1 MLNTLKGTFDVDLQN
16 KDAIMVLKDME
27 FETGVC
33 EAVQGAMA
41 LHGYGQ
47 VVHELTLLQ
56 LFCRANKAC

>member
-1 MLNTLKGTFDVDLQN
+1 MLGTLKGTFDMDLEN
-16 KDAIMVLKDME
+16 KDVISLLKDME